1 MDDEILDEQ
10 RELVRV
16 LEAHG
21 WDVTESE
28 LSVYESPW
36 EDDDT
41 PEATI
46 TLTARRQ
53 FPESEVPEGTGEDGG
68 DDDNPYRLK

>member
-1 MDDEILDEQ
+1 MDDEILEHQ
-10 RELVRV
+10 RELVRL
-16 LEAHG
+16 LEEHG
-21 WDVTESE
+21 WDVTETE

-41 PEATI
+41 PEASV
-46 TLTARRQ
+46 TLSARKM
-53 FPESEVPEGTGEDGG
+53 FPKEDGDE